1 MRFGCYQYIWRT
13 VCLTLFL
20 AGMIGA
26 SLAQDPVTVSR
37 LSIANGLSNNSVRC
51 IYQDKRG
58 FIWFATY
65 DGLNR
70 YDGREFRVFRNQIGD
85 STSLPHNYIYTL
97 FEDAEQ
103 QLWVGTG
110 RGLAIFNH
118 SLQRF
123 TPVYFY
129 PYQSRQAEKVNISLS
144 SIRGDQSGNIY
155 IGTSGWGML
164 SRKRGEQIC
173 RTIPLL
179 NGSAVTSDY
188 NVSGMVVDEKSV
200 WVFVSGQGLAVL
212 DTTKQALRL
221 VSTEV
226 RFANCLFS
234 DTTGIVWAGSETG
247 LYQFSAA
254 VNKYVQH
261 FTERPGQLSDRNVTS
276 IGSDQFR
283 NLWIGTDR
291 GGITI
296 LNRGSNQF
304 SYIES
309 GDGSDK
315 LSSET
320 VSSILRDKESRIWIG
335 TIKGGCNIIDV
346 QKGRFT
352 SISRQPFSRNTIPV
366 STVYSFCEDR
376 DRDLLIGTDGGGLSI
391 WNRAANRYTNY
402 NHIPGDPSS
411 LSHNSVTKIL
421 QDVEGVIWVATYG
434 GGISHFIKPAG
445 RFVPVPCIDE
455 QTGYE
460 SRNISL
466 LYEDRQHTIWTS
478 AFNDGKLFVYDRQQ
492 KKFKL
497 FDPGLTNLISML
509 EDRKGN
515 LWVGNSDLLVK
526 IDRIH
531 KKHTVYSI
539 GRPVRA
545 IYEDKAGRFWLGTEG
560 GGLLLFDRENGKLIE
575 RFSDADGLCNN
586 GVLNILEDSAGHL
599 WMSTFNGLS
608 QFDFGSRVF
617 KNYYQSDGLQSNQFS
632 YRAATPLSTGELV
645 FGGINGFSL
654 FKPEQI
660 IPRGYM
666 PPVYI
671 TNTLINGKPVA
682 EVSRFIRP
690 ASNTDVMELVVP
702 YDQAVFNFSFTALE
716 FTSPEKIKYAY
727 YLEGWDKNWNY
738 SGNINNINY
747 NNLTEGTYKLHLKST
762 NVNGQW
768 NEKESVM
775 KLVILPPWYRSWWAY
790 IIYMMAVGSLIW
802 LYLRYRSQQARLKYK
817 MKLTE
822 LNAEKEKEINEK
834 RHSFFTN
841 ITHEFRTPLTLIINP
856 LKDLVFG
863 KQKAENGELELVYR
877 NARRLLSLVDQLLL
891 FRRTESET
899 GKLQVAKMDI
909 RQVAEETFSY
919 FIHQAKSKGIR
930 YEFQCPDELPVLY
943 GDREKLQIIFYNLLS
958 NALKY
963 TPANGS
969 ILFRMWE
976 EDNMVVT
983 EVADSGPGIP
993 PETGS
998 HLFEKFYQ
1006 VNKKDAQAKAGFGI
1020 GLYLVKQ
1027 LVEEHKGRIWY
1038 ESEAG
1043 KGTRFLL
1050 ALQKGNTHFGNIMVQ
1065 ETEALPEHELLDE
1078 IIAGQEPVPVLKLQT
1093 DGLESVVSEKHSI
1106 LITDDNPQM
1115 RTYLAQVFQQD
1126 FIVYE
1131 AGSGEEAL
1139 KMAGELLPDI
1149 IISDVVMENVSG
1161 IEFCKQVKETAALS
1175 HIPFVL
1181 ITGSFS
1187 QESKL
1192 KGIEAGADD
1201 YITKPFEKD
1210 MLVARVQSLI
1220 KKQQNLQ
1227 KYFYNEITH
1236 QQNTLNISG
1245 EYKEFLEAC
1254 IVAVEQN
1261 LDKDDFNI
1269 QVLAQEMGMSHSK
1282 LYKKIKTISG
1292 QSANS
1297 FIRYIRLRKAAEL
1310 FINSDYNINETAF
1323 YVGIKDIKYFR
1334 EQFTRTF
1341 GMKPSEYIEKYRKIH
1356 GRNFKLNDKL
1366 TRDHE

>member
-1 MRFGCYQYIWRT
+1 M
-13 VCLTLFL
+13 
-20 AGMIGA
+20 
-26 SLAQDPVTVSR
+26 SKPVTFFFRR
-37 LSIANGLSNNSVRC
+37 LLFFLLTMTLYTGIVNGQEQPVIKRLGISNGLSNNSVRC

-58 FIWFATY
+58 FIWLATY

-70 YDGREFRVFRNQIGD
+70 YDGREFKVFRNKIGD

-97 FEDAEQ
+97 FEDADQ
-103 QLWVGTG
+103 QFWVGTG

-123 TPVYFY
+123 APVYFY
-129 PYQSRQAEKVNISLS
+129 RYTSTVAEKVEISVN
-144 SIRGDQSGNIY
+144 SIQGDASGNMY
-155 IGTSGWGML
+155 IGTSGWGL
-164 SRKRGEQIC
+164 LNRKSGEKIC
-173 RTIPLL
+173 RTIPLV
-179 NGSAVTSDY
+179 NGTTLTADY
-188 NVSGMVVDEKSV
+188 NVSGIVVEGASV
-200 WVFVSGQGLAVL
+200 WVFVGGQGLAVF
-212 DTTKQALRL
+212 DATTQSLRI
-221 VSTEV
+221 VNPEI
-226 RFANCLFS
+226 RFANCLFA
-234 DTTGIVWAGSETG
+234 DTTGEIWVGAESG
-247 LYQFSAA
+247 LYQFST
-254 VNKYVQH
+254 VQKKYTLH
-261 FTERPGQLSDRNVTS
+261 LSDKAGQLNDHNVTS
-276 IGSDQFR
+276 IGADGHQQ
-283 NLWIGTDR
+283 LWIGTDR
-291 GGITI
+291 GGISVY
-296 LNRGSNQF
+296 NRETRQF
-304 SYIES
+304 RYIES

-320 VSSILRDKESRIWIG
+320 VSSILKDKESRIWIG

-352 SISRQPFSRNTIPV
+352 SISRQPFSKNTLPV

-376 DRDLLIGTDGGGLSI
+376 DRDLFIGTDGGGLSV
-391 WNRAANRYTNY
+391 WNRVTNRFTNY
-402 NHIPGDPSS
+402 NHQPGDPGS
-411 LSHNSVTKIL
+411 LSHNSVTRIL
-421 QDVEGVIWVATYG
+421 QDHTGVIWVATYG
-434 GGISHFIKPAG
+434 GGISLFNKATG
-445 RFVPVPCIDE
+445 RFVPVPFIDE
-455 QTGYE
+455 RSGYE
-460 SRNISL
+460 IKNISL
-466 LYEDRQHTIWTS
+466 LYEDRQQNIWAS
-478 AFNDGKLFVYDRQQ
+478 AFNDGNFYLYDRQLN
-492 KKFKL
+492 KFLL

-515 LWVGNSDLLVK
+515 LWVGNSSLLVK
-526 IDRIH
+526 IDRVQ
-531 KKHTVYSI
+531 KKHISYSI
-539 GRPVRA
+539 GRPVRS
-545 IYEDKAGRFWLGTEG
+545 IFEDKAGRFWLGTEG
-560 GGLLLFDRENGKLIE
+560 GGLLLFDRDKGQLIE

-599 WMSTFNGLS
+599 WMSTFYGLS
-608 QFDFGSRVF
+608 QFDFSSRVF

-632 YRAATPLSTGELV
+632 YRAAAQLSNGELV
-645 FGGINGFSL
+645 FGGINGFSV

-660 IPRGYM
+660 VPRSYM
-666 PPVYI
+666 PQVYL
-671 TNTLINGKPVA
+671 TNILVYGKPVA
-682 EVSRFIRP
+682 EVSGFLQPVTNDGI
-690 ASNTDVMELVVP
+690 SKLVVP

-716 FTSPEKIKYAY
+716 YTSPEKIKYGY
-727 YLEGWDKNWNY
+727 FLEGWDKNWNY

-747 NNLTEGTYKLHLKST
+747 NNLAEGSYTLHLKST
-762 NVNGQW
+762 NVNGEW
-768 NEKESVM
+768 NEQETLL

-790 IIYMMAVGSLIW
+790 LIYMTGAGFLIW
-802 LYLRYRSQQARLKYK
+802 LYLRYRSTQAHLKYK

-834 RHSFFTN
+834 RQSFFTN

-856 LKDLVFG
+856 LKDLVNG
-863 KQKAENGELELVYR
+863 KQKAESGDIELVYR

-891 FRRTESET
+891 FRKTESET
-899 GKLQVAKMDI
+899 GKLQVTKLDT
-909 RQVAEETFSY
+909 RQMGEETFSF
-919 FIHQAKSKGIR
+919 FIQQARSKGIR
-930 YEFQCPDELPVLY
+930 YTYECPDQLPAVY
-943 GDREKLQIIFYNLLS
+943 GDREKLQIVFYNLLS

-963 TPANGS
+963 TPADGQVS
-969 ILFRMWE
+969 FRIWE
-976 EDNMVVT
+976 EGDRVLA

-998 HLFEKFYQ
+998 RLFEKFYQ
-1006 VNKKDAQAKAGFGI
+1006 VNKKEAKAKAGFGI

-1027 LVEEHKGRIWY
+1027 LVDEHKGEIWY
-1038 ESEAG
+1038 DSTPG
-1043 KGTRFLL
+1043 KGTRFFM
-1050 ALQKGNTHFGNIMVQ
+1050 ALKTGYQHFGDIPVG
-1065 ETEALPEHELLDE
+1065 ETSGESEHELLDE
-1078 IIAGQEPVPVLKLQT
+1078 IIAGGEPVPVLKWQT

-1115 RTYLAQVFQQD
+1115 RSYLAQVFKDD

-1131 AGSGEEAL
+1131 AGSGEEAI
-1139 KMAGELLPDI
+1139 KMAAELMPDI
-1149 IISDVVMENVSG
+1149 IISDVVMENGSG
-1161 IEFCKQVKETAALS
+1161 IEFCKMVKDTASLS

-1192 KGIEAGADD
+1192 KGIESGADD

-1245 EYKEFLEAC
+1245 EYKEFLESC
-1254 IVAVEQN
+1254 IAAVERN

-1269 QVLAQEMGMSHSK
+1269 QVLAQDMGMSHSK

-1292 QSANS
+1292 QSANA

-1341 GMKPSEYIEKYRKIH
+1341 GMKPSEYIEKYRRIH
-1356 GRNFKLNDKL
+1356 SRNFKLNEKL
-1366 TRDHE
+1366 SRDNE

>member
-1 MRFGCYQYIWRT
+1 MSKPGICFFRKLLFFLLAISVYKGVVNAQEQT
-13 VCLTLFL
+13 V
-20 AGMIGA
+20 IK
-26 SLAQDPVTVSR
+26 R
-37 LSIANGLSNNSVRC
+37 LGITNGLSNNSVRC

-58 FIWFATY
+58 FIWLATY

-70 YDGREFRVFRNQIGD
+70 YDGREFKVFRNKIGD

-97 FEDAEQ
+97 YEDTDQ
-103 QLWVGTG
+103 QFWVGTG

-123 TPVYFY
+123 APVYFY
-129 PYQSRQAEKVNISLS
+129 RYKSTVAEKVEISLN
-144 SIRGDQSGNIY
+144 SIQGDSTGNMY
-155 IGTSGWGML
+155 IGTSGWGL
-164 SRKRGEQIC
+164 LTRKSGETIC
-173 RTIPLL
+173 RTIPLA
-179 NGSAVTSDY
+179 NGNAFTADY
-188 NVSGMVVDEKSV
+188 NVSGIVVEGASV
-200 WVFVSGQGLAVL
+200 WVFVGGHGLALYDVNS
-212 DTTKQALRL
+212 QSLRIINP
-221 VSTEV
+221 EI
-226 RFANCLFS
+226 RFANCLFA
-234 DTTGIVWAGSETG
+234 DKAGEIWVGAESG
-247 LYQFSAA
+247 LFQFST
-254 VNKYVQH
+254 VLKKYILH
-261 FTERPGQLSDRNVTS
+261 FSDAPGQLSDHNVTS
-276 IGSDQFR
+276 IGADGNQQ
-283 NLWIGTDR
+283 LWIGTDR
-291 GGITI
+291 GGISVYD
-296 LNRGSNQF
+296 RGTRQF
-304 SYIES
+304 RYIES

-352 SISRQPFSRNTIPV
+352 SISRQPFNKNTLPV

-376 DRDLLIGTDGGGLSI
+376 DRDLLIGTDGGGLSV
-391 WNRAANRYTNY
+391 WNRVTNRFTNY
-402 NHIPGDPSS
+402 NHQPGDPGS
-411 LSHNSVTKIL
+411 LSHNSVTRIL
-421 QDVEGVIWVATYG
+421 QDNAGIIWVATYG
-434 GGISHFIKPAG
+434 GGISHFNKATG
-445 RFVPVPCIDE
+445 RFVPVPFIDE
-455 QTGYE
+455 RTGYE
-460 SRNISL
+460 IKNISL
-466 LYEDRQHTIWTS
+466 LYEDLQHNIWAS
-478 AFNDGKLFVYDRQQ
+478 AFNDGKFYLFDRRIN
-492 KKFKL
+492 KFLL

-515 LWVGNSDLLVK
+515 LWVGNSSLLVK
-526 IDRIH
+526 IDRVQ
-531 KKHTVYSI
+531 KKHTSYSI
-539 GRPVRA
+539 GRPVRS

-560 GGLLLFDRENGKLIE
+560 GGLLLFDRDKGQLIE

-586 GVLNILEDSAGHL
+586 GVLNILEDSSGHL

-608 QFDFGSRVF
+608 QFDFTTREF

-632 YRAATPLSTGELV
+632 YRAATQLSTGELV
-645 FGGINGFSL
+645 FGGINGFSV

-660 IPRGYM
+660 VPRSFM
-666 PPVYI
+666 PQVYL
-671 TNTLINGKPVA
+671 TNILVYGKPVA
-682 EVSRFIRP
+682 EVSGFLQSVTNGSI
-690 ASNTDVMELVVP
+690 SKLVVP

-716 FTSPEKIKYAY
+716 YTSPEKIKYGY
-727 YLEGWDKNWNY
+727 FLEGWDKNWNY

-747 NNLTEGTYKLHLKST
+747 NNLAEGNYTLHLKST

-768 NEKESVM
+768 NEQETLL

-790 IIYMMAVGSLIW
+790 LIYMTGAGFLIW
-802 LYLRYRSQQARLKYK
+802 LYLRYRSTQAHLKYK

-822 LNAEKEKEINEK
+822 LNAEKEKEVNEK
-834 RHSFFTN
+834 RQSFFTN

-856 LKDLVFG
+856 LKDLVNG
-863 KQKAENGELELVYR
+863 KQKAESGDIELVYR

-891 FRRTESET
+891 FRKTESET
-899 GKLQVAKMDI
+899 GKLQVTKLDT
-909 RQVAEETFSY
+909 RQMGEETFSF
-919 FIHQAKSKGIR
+919 FIQQARSKGIR
-930 YEFQCPDELPVLY
+930 YTYECPDQLPAVY
-943 GDREKLQIIFYNLLS
+943 GDREKLQIVFYNLLS

-963 TPANGS
+963 TPADGQVS
-969 ILFRMWE
+969 FRIWE
-976 EDNMVVT
+976 EGDRVLA

-998 HLFEKFYQ
+998 RLFEKFYQ
-1006 VNKKDAQAKAGFGI
+1006 VNKKEAKAKAGFGI

-1027 LVEEHKGRIWY
+1027 LVDEHKGEIWY
-1038 ESEAG
+1038 DSTPG
-1043 KGTRFLL
+1043 KGTRFFM
-1050 ALQKGNTHFGNIMVQ
+1050 ALKTGYQHFGDIPVG
-1065 ETEALPEHELLDE
+1065 ETSGESEHELLDE
-1078 IIAGQEPVPVLKLQT
+1078 IIAGGEPVPVLKWQT

-1115 RTYLAQVFQQD
+1115 RSYLAQVFKDD

-1131 AGSGEEAL
+1131 AGSGEEAI
-1139 KMAGELLPDI
+1139 KMAAELMPDI
-1149 IISDVVMENVSG
+1149 IISDVVMENGSG
-1161 IEFCKQVKETAALS
+1161 IEFCKMVKDTASLS

-1192 KGIEAGADD
+1192 KGIESGADD

-1245 EYKEFLEAC
+1245 EYKEFLESC
-1254 IVAVEQN
+1254 IAAVERN

-1269 QVLAQEMGMSHSK
+1269 QVLAQDMGMSHSK

-1292 QSANS
+1292 QSANA

-1356 GRNFKLNDKL
+1356 GRNFKLNEKL
-1366 TRDHE
+1366 TRENE